1 MHGVAGQVAPE
12 SRHAERVVI
21 EKLFAGIVLAVCL
34 SLLLRLVI
42 GPQRRYRLDA
52 FAVRS
57 WQALRRGL
65 LALWQGPRKRRE
77 AKALAEDAIRR
88 ASQSQRDGNVYTPD
102 RFKRPPRDKLH

>member
-1 MHGVAGQVAPE
+1 M
-12 SRHAERVVI
+12 I

-34 SLLLRLVI
+34 LLLLRLVI
-42 GPQRRYRLDA
+42 GPQRRYRLDG
-52 FAVRS
+52 FALRS
-57 WQALRRGL
+57 WQGLRRRVLALWQGLRRGV

-88 ASQSQRDGNVYTPD
+88 ASQGQWDGNVYTPD